1 MPGRIFIP
9 VRVMIVRETP
19 DTPPIAFVAFVA
31 GKAVTAEWG
40 VFPFVPRGAQ
50 N

>member
-9 VRVMIVRETP
+9 VRVLMVRETP
-19 DTPPIAFVAFVA
+19 EAAPIAFIAFVA
-31 GKAVTAEWG
+31 GKPVAAEWG
-40 VFPFVPRGAQ
+40 VFPFVPQGAQ